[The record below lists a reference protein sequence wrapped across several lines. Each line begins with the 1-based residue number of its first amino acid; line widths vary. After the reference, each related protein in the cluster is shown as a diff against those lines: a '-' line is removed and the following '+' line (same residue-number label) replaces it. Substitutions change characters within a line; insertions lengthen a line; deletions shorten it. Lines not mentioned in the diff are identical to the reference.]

1 MAMNLTL
8 PAQYQRRRIYSV
20 KQFAHELDVS
30 ERTVWRWISAQKIQ
44 TIQIS
49 IGRVGIPCHELDRVA
64 SQGVQ

>member
-1 MAMNLTL
+1 MNESL
-8 PAQYQRRRIYSV
+8 PPHRRRVYSV
-20 KQFAHELDVS
+20 KLFAAELSIS

-49 IGRVGIPCHELDRVA
+49 IGRVGIPCHELDRIA

>member
-1 MAMNLTL
+1 MTDQQSS
-8 PAQYQRRRIYSV
+8 PQRRRVYSV

-49 IGRVGIPCHELDRVA
+49 IGRVGIPCQELDRVA
-64 SQGVQ
+64 SEGVQ